1 MVISTEGYNTSI
13 LSLPLYGYQN
23 IFAAVKTVSSQSW
36 QFMTEERQQKS
47 VCIGFNVCFDVVEVS
62 VFRNV
67 VISMEGKQVLTLMTL
82 IKKDGALR
90 R

>member
-1 MVISTEGYNTSI
+1 
-13 LSLPLYGYQN
+13 
-23 IFAAVKTVSSQSW
+23 
-36 QFMTEERQQKS
+36 MTEERQQKS